1 MMNSSLLSQVATQ
14 LATCGE
20 ALLEASR
27 LLSAP
32 TEAEPATV
40 AEEAPAPEAVEA
52 AQPAADPINFTDLR
66 QTAAD
71 LSRSG
76 HRADVKAMLGKYG
89 CEKLSSLQEKDYPAF
104 KADLEGIR
112 NG

>member
-32 TEAEPATV
+32 TEEEPATV
-40 AEEAPAPEAVEA
+40 AEEAPAPEAV
-52 AQPAADPINFTDLR
+52 DPINFTDLR

-76 HRADVKAMLGKYG
+76 HRADVKALLGKYG